1 MVGLHTPIFQAASD
15 EVISYPDVLAPFVWE
30 SSAPR
35 FSTPLLNSW
44 SDSIEF
50 LVGSRVGR

>member
-35 FSTPLLNSW
+35 FSTLLLNSW

-50 LVGSRVGR
+50 LVGSRVGS